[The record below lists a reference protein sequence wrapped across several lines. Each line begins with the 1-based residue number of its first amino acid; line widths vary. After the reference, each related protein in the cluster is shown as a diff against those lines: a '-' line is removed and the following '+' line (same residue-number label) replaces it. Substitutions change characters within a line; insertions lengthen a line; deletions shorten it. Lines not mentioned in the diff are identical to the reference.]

1 VKNINYKPKIKPMK
15 TIKFIG
21 KDVRLDTVL
30 LDGVMYKAYKIGEV
44 PRVFED
50 DKSETWFNYKG
61 YTYLLA

>member
-1 VKNINYKPKIKPMK
+1 MK